1 MTEVRL
7 APEALD
13 ELSEAASWYEK
24 RSEGLGAELLDE
36 VEGDIAHRPE
46 RIGMIGPE
54 HAAADREDLSI
65 QRLGLSM
72 EALPTQ
78 VTVKSR
84 IVVRASVIGPKQY
97 AAWQQFCADVDQALT
112 PRLVVASQ

>member
-36 VEGDIAHRPE
+36 VEGVLQ
-46 RIGMIGPE
+46 RI
-54 HAAADREDLSI
+54 
-65 QRLGLSM
+65 
-72 EALPTQ
+72 EALPG
-78 VTVKSR
+78 S
-84 IVVRASVIGPKQY
+84 
-97 AAWQQFCADVDQALT
+97 F
-112 PRLVVASQ
+112 PRLLDVPEDLEIRRALLPRFPYALVFIARAAETRVIAVAHVKRQPGYWLNRVR